1 MIKKLEVDNFKTL
14 NHFELELTPMTVI
27 VGNNASG
34 KSSILQVISLL
45 CSSAQEDYDAFLFC
59 RNWNV
64 SDLRSKCNIYYFDL
78 KLSEKIL
85 SMMMSWVMNSL
96 KC

>member
-34 KSSILQVISLL
+34 KSSMLQESQRI
-45 CSSAQEDYDAFLFC
+45 
-59 RNWNV
+59 
-64 SDLRSKCNIYYFDL
+64 
-78 KLSEKIL
+78 
-85 SMMMSWVMNSL
+85 
-96 KC
+96 